1 MKPVRNLLAACV
13 SALVLCA
20 CGGGDSLDIAEPGVR
35 LVHASPIA
43 TDVSLYRESN
53 GLVIV
58 ADAAYP
64 YASDYIDVESGLSDW
79 TVRTAVGGVIVD
91 TVTIDAER
99 GKKYSVVVAP
109 DSAVT
114 NSAYLIMD
122 PYEKPIGS
130 DSTRLR
136 VFNATYATGDVDV
149 YMNSIGTNIADPGV
163 DPLIAGIESKT
174 AGPPSGEDSV
184 DLPAGDFQVTLT
196 AAGTKTILFT
206 GKLSIG
212 PDRDLLLV
220 AVPIVPVLGGIQV
233 FAKIEGDAGMT
244 EVLPCAAVPSP
255 PVPLCS

>member
-1 MKPVRNLLAACV
+1 MKTIRSLLAACV
-13 SALVLCA
+13 PALALAA
-20 CGGGDSLDIAEPGVR
+20 CGGGDSLDIAQPGVR

-43 TDVSLYRESN
+43 TDVSLYRESS
-53 GLVIV
+53 GLVVV

-64 YASDYIDVESGLSDW
+64 FASDYVDVESGLSDW
-79 TVRTAVGGVIVD
+79 TVRSAVGGAIVD
-91 TVTIDAER
+91 TVAIDAER

-114 NSAYLIMD
+114 NSAYLIID

-149 YMNSIGTNIADPGV
+149 YMNAIGTDIADPGV
-163 DPLIAGIESKT
+163 NPLIAGIESKT
-174 AGPPSGEDSV
+174 AGPQSGEDSV

-206 GKLSIG
+206 GMLSIG
-212 PDRDLLLV
+212 PDRDLLLI
-220 AVPIVPVLGGIQV
+220 AVPIVPVPGGIQV
-233 FAKIEGDAGMT
+233 FAKIEGDPGMT
-244 EVLPCAAVPSP
+244 EVLPCAAIPSP
-255 PVPLCS
+255 PMPVCN